1 MTIIRTFA
9 YRRRV
14 HTCIAGVLFKFEPW
28 RQILSRQWI
37 QQLFQHGG
45 CLSSDRLPPPPLLVV
60 VISRRGGEHKHPSVF
75 RAAAAK
81 GGRVAVRARLA
92 RFAFILCSKTS
103 CNASR
108 HLFST
113 FCIGFFFLPANVRS
127 RDLEIATYV
136 GDRFR
141 TMTLRVSRSKLAY
154 GKDRLNA
161 ARGVWQGHVDKV
173 YDN

>member
-1 MTIIRTFA
+1 MAANSFPSVDPTAFSTRWVFVVGSFA
-9 YRRRV
+9 AAAAPRRRY
-14 HTCIAGVLFKFEPW
+14 FPE
-28 RQILSRQWI
+28 
-37 QQLFQHGG
+37 
-45 CLSSDRLPPPPLLVV
+45 
-60 VISRRGGEHKHPSVF
+60 GGEHKHPSVF